1 MTKSLHPA
9 LRYVLMALVV
19 VAALALSFALF
30 PWHVLRGP
38 LASYASHELQRDV
51 TIGDLDVAFGR
62 VTRVRL
68 DDVSIGNA
76 AWSVDQPMA
85 HTASMLLFFSP
96 WSLLKGEPDHIQL
109 VRPEVLLEKNAE
121 GAANWHLDDGG
132 VARWPLITA
141 IDVDHGTVRYRDPAL
156 RADVSVSLQTQAA
169 EGEASSLRF
178 NGRGKLR
185 DEAFELE
192 GRSRGLVALR
202 RAGDPYQVVLNARS
216 GRTEVNFDGTIV
228 PGDLENVRGALRL
241 QGPDLSQLYP
251 IVPAPLPWTPPY
263 NLKGELA
270 HTKGL
275 WMFRRIKGIVG
286 DSDLSGDFQV
296 DVSARRAKT
305 TADLASARFNYKDL
319 GGFIG
324 LPPGELARPQTA
336 AQQKEA
342 QRRALLPRVLPDKPF
357 ELTKLREHDADV
369 KFRGTSVKWGDVPM
383 DNLVA
388 HLKLQNGVMRFDPLD
403 FGIADGHIV
412 SNVVLDVNR
421 STAQAQGEINARN
434 VELKRIFP
442 RLASPQGSAGRFGGR
457 ARFRTE
463 GNSVAQLFASANG
476 EAAFS
481 MRGGE
486 ASTLALVLTNLD
498 LARAAELI
506 LKGDETAEIRC
517 AITAVHATGG
527 VVKPDLLVVDSTAVV
542 ITGEGTIDLREERYD
557 LRLKGDSKRASLLAL
572 RGPILISGT
581 FRTPI
586 VGPAIG
592 PVAARVGAAV
602 GLGVLSPPLALLAL
616 VDLGNAAD
624 VDCRALNEQA
634 RTQTGTTERIARAPA
649 AASKA
654 KAAREKA
661 SAQASNPARSSP

>member
-1 MTKSLHPA
+1 MKSLHPA
-9 LRYVLMALVV
+9 LRYALVAAV
-19 VAALALSFALF
+19 GIAALLLSFALF
-30 PWHVLRGP
+30 PWHALRGP

-51 TIGDLDVAFGR
+51 TIADLDVAFGR
-62 VTRVRL
+62 VTRVQL

-76 AWSVDQPMA
+76 KWSAEQPMA
-85 HTASMLLFFSP
+85 HASSMALYFSP
-96 WSLLKGEPDHIQL
+96 WSLLKGEPDYVQL
-109 VRPEVLLEKNAE
+109 VQPELLLEKNAE
-121 GAANWHLDDGG
+121 GAANWHFDAGG
-132 VARWPLITA
+132 VERWPQLTA
-141 IDVDHGTVRYRDPAL
+141 IDVDRGAFRYRDPAL

-169 EGEASSLRF
+169 EGEPSSLRIS
-178 NGRGKLR
+178 GRGKLR
-185 DEAFELE
+185 GEAFELE
-192 GRSRGLVALR
+192 AKSRGLVALR
-202 RAGDPYQVVLNARS
+202 RVGDPYQLVLNARS
-216 GRTEVNFDGTIV
+216 GRTEVNFEGTIV
-228 PGDLENVRGALRL
+228 PGDLENVRGALHL

-263 NLKGELA
+263 NLKGDLT

-275 WMFRRIKGIVG
+275 WVFRQIKGIVG
-286 DSDLSGDFQV
+286 ESDLSGDFQV

-324 LPPGELARPQTA
+324 LPPGEPLARSQTL

-342 QRRALLPRVLPDKPF
+342 QRRSLSSRVLPDKPF
-357 ELTKLREHDADV
+357 ELAKLREHDADV
-369 KFRGTSVKWGDVPM
+369 KFRGSSIKWGDVPM

-388 HLKLQNGVMRFDPLD
+388 HLKLQNGVLRFDPLD
-403 FGIADGHIV
+403 FGIADGHVV
-412 SNVVLDVNR
+412 SNVVLDVNHP
-421 STAQAQGEINARN
+421 TAQAHGEFNARN

-457 ARFRTE
+457 VRFRAE
-463 GNSVAQLFASANG
+463 GNSVAQLFAALDG
-476 EAAFS
+476 EAAVA

-517 AITAVHATGG
+517 AVAAMHATGG
-527 VVKPDLLVVDSTAVV
+527 VVTPDLLVVDSTAVV

-572 RGPILISGT
+572 RGPIVIGGT
-581 FRTPI
+581 FGAPI
-586 VGPAIG
+586 VGPAMG
-592 PVAARVGAAV
+592 PVAARVGASV
-602 GLGVLSPPLALLAL
+602 GLGALSPPLALLAL
-616 VDLGNAAD
+616 VDVGGAAD

-634 RTQTGTTERIARAPA
+634 RAQTGTTERIARSPTTG
-649 AASKA
+649 SKA
-654 KAAREKA
+654 RTPPEPRKNSAADR
-661 SAQASNPARSSP
+661 P